1 MGYKDSVKVQCDC
14 HCGILEFE
22 KDEDGYISITHYTS
36 TFYGEQKGL
45 WNTILDRSKMVWSIL
60 TGKKYALYDI
70 VLTKK
75 EAQQLIEV
83 IENINF
89 EIVQ

>member
-1 MGYKDSVKVQCDC
+1 MGHKDSVKVQCDC

-22 KDEDGYISITHYTS
+22 KDEDGYISITHYIS

-60 TGKKYALYDI
+60 TGKKYALYELI
-70 VLTKK
+70 LTEQESEKLLDLIKK
-75 EAQQLIEV
+75 VTDED
-83 IENINF
+83 
-89 EIVQ
+89 